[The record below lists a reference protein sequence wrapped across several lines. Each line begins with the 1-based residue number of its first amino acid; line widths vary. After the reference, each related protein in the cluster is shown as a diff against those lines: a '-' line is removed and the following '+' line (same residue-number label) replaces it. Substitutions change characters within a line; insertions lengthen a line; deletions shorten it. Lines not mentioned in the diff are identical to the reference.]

1 MDFALYRSMDATAM
15 AAGITKGDFTAGE
28 LVSAATDRLQQVN
41 PEINAVVLDLSG
53 YAPRQ
58 LEAGLPSGK
67 LTGVP
72 MVLKDMDGTLA
83 GVPCT
88 MGSRSLADWLPEQNS
103 TLFERY
109 RSAGAVF
116 LGKTNCPEFGLVGV
130 TEPEL
135 HGPTRNPWDTDR
147 TPGGSSG
154 GTAAAVAAGI
164 VPVGHA
170 GDGGGSIRIPASHC
184 GLFGLKPS
192 RGRMPLGPTMGEGWN
207 GLSTPHVISRSVR
220 DSALFLDIGRGTD
233 LGAPYPEPPGP
244 RSFVAALDRRLRKQR
259 IRFSRKTQLA
269 GDMAPDNL
277 AAIDDAVEL
286 LSSLGHHVEEV
297 DLEFDRETLLAAYLT
312 ICVAAV
318 SHEVAATE
326 QKTGRAPKANQFE
339 AATWFVYRLG
349 QVLTAR
355 DLEEALAI
363 RDSFTRSMAQQM
375 QGWDLHLTSTT
386 AVPAVRIGEL
396 DMSSIERTGLSGL
409 RRIARFTGTATN
421 PIYRS
426 LLTQLSEQLM
436 APNPNTETAN
446 LTGRA
451 AMSVPI
457 YWNEANIP
465 IGAQLIGQPGGEAV
479 LLQLARQLEEARPWF
494 ERTPPL

>member
-1 MDFALYRSMDATAM
+1 MDFAQYRSLDATAM
-15 AAGITKGDFTAGE
+15 AHGIATGEFTAEE
-28 LVSAATDRLQQVN
+28 LVAAAADRLQRVN
-41 PEINAVVLDLSG
+41 PIINAAVLDLSG

-58 LEAGLPSGK
+58 IAGGLPSGP

-103 TLFERY
+103 TLVDRY
-109 RSAGAVF
+109 RSAGAIFVA
-116 LGKTNCPEFGLVGV
+116 KTNCPEFGLVGV

-154 GTAAAVAAGI
+154 GTAAAIAAGI

-192 RGRMPLGPTMGEGWN
+192 RGRMPLGPIIGEGWN

-220 DSALFLDIGRGTD
+220 DSALFLDVGRGAD
-233 LGAPYPEPPGP
+233 LGAPYPEPAGP
-244 RSFVAALDRRLRKQR
+244 RSFVASLDRRLRKQR

-269 GDMAPDNL
+269 GEMAPDNL
-277 AAIDDAVEL
+277 AAIDDAVQL
-286 LSSLGHHVEEV
+286 LTDLGHQVDEV
-297 DLEFDRETLLAAYLT
+297 DLDFDRETLLAAYLT
-312 ICVAAV
+312 ISVAAV

-326 QKTGRAPKANQFE
+326 QKTGRTPQASQFE

-355 DLEEALAI
+355 DLEEALAV
-363 RDSFTRSMAQQM
+363 RDAFTRSMAQQM
-375 QGWDLHLTSTT
+375 EGWDLHLTSTT

-396 DMSSIERTGLSGL
+396 DMSSVERTGLSGL
-409 RRIARFTGTATN
+409 RRIARLTGSATN

-426 LLTQLSEQLM
+426 LLAQLSEQLM

-451 AMSVPI
+451 AMSVPL
-457 YWNEANIP
+457 YWNESNVPVGTQI
-465 IGAQLIGQPGGEAV
+465 IGSPGGEAT
-479 LLQLARQLEEARPWF
+479 LLQLGRQLEEARPWF
-494 ERTPPL
+494 DRTPQL